1 MEYLYS
7 IPLFKEEK
15 IERFSESE
23 VVKAI
28 KTKKQTKTVASGH
41 NRTVY
46 KPHKVWDSMDK
57 PQTGSNPSLRRRWGF
72 DVYLSI

>member
-1 MEYLYS
+1 MEYLYH

-41 NRTVY
+41 NRIELY
-46 KPHKVWDSMDK
+46 KPHKV
-57 PQTGSNPSLRRRWGF
+57 
-72 DVYLSI
+72 

>member
-1 MEYLYS
+1 MEYLYH
-7 IPLFKEEK
+7 ITLFKEEK

-41 NRTVY
+41 NRIVLY
-46 KPHKVWDSMDK
+46 KPHKV
-57 PQTGSNPSLRRRWGF
+57 
-72 DVYLSI
+72 